1 MQNVKISQQILE
13 RLFESP
19 LKIKLLKL
27 FFRNDMTEFSF
38 SEMCDRL
45 LVQPDEIQQEL
56 QKLHEIRF
64 INGTKIKQ
72 QNEDNESDNL
82 ASGQEYNAQDYT
94 YSLNPQFIFFDELQN
109 LILKS
114 SPADEDK
121 LTKQIQG
128 LGNIHLAILS
138 GIFMKPNRVM
148 ARTDLLIVSDS
159 LSNRKFSSF
168 IKALEAEVGAEVNYT
183 ILSSH
188 EYEYRTQMFDR
199 FLLDIFEKP
208 HKVLLEKAIV
218 AE

>member
-27 FFRNDMTEFSF
+27 FLRNDMTEFSF
-38 SEMCDRL
+38 SEICDRL
-45 LVQPDEIQQEL
+45 LANPEELKQEL
-56 QKLHEIRF
+56 HKLHEIRF
-64 INGTKIKQ
+64 INTTKMRNHNADNNNADQ
-72 QNEDNESDNL
+72 EEEYNE
-82 ASGQEYNAQDYT
+82 QEYL
-94 YSLNPQFIFFDELQN
+94 YSLNSQFIFFDELQN

-138 GIFMKPNRVM
+138 GIFMKPNRIM
-148 ARTDLLIVSDS
+148 SRTDLLIVSDS
-159 LSNRKFSSF
+159 MSNRKFSSF
-168 IKALEAEVGAEVNYT
+168 IKILEAEVGAEINYT
-183 ILSSH
+183 ILTTH

-208 HKVLLEKAIV
+208 HKILLEKTVV
-218 AE
+218 AQ

>member
-27 FFRNDMTEFSF
+27 FLRNDMSEFSF
-38 SEMCDRL
+38 SEIRDRL
-45 LVQPDEIQQEL
+45 LADQEELKQEL
-56 QKLHEIRF
+56 RKLHEIRF
-64 INGTKIKQ
+64 INATKIKHDNTDNDDNAEQ
-72 QNEDNESDNL
+72 EEYNE
-82 ASGQEYNAQDYT
+82 QEYM
-94 YSLNPQFIFFDELQN
+94 YSLNPQFIFFNELQN

-128 LGNIHLAILS
+128 LGNIHLAVLS
-138 GIFMKPNRVM
+138 GIFMKPNRIM
-148 ARTDLLIVSDS
+148 SRTDLLIVSDS

-168 IKALEAEVGAEVNYT
+168 IKTLEAEVGAEINYT
-183 ILSSH
+183 ILTTH

-199 FLLDIFEKP
+199 FLLDILEKP
-208 HKVLLEKAIV
+208 HKILLEKAVV
-218 AE
+218 AQ